1 MTPLRRA
8 PAALSLLALAAAAC
22 GSDSPEQP
30 EPVPLSALAGRS
42 LRFVLNDIDVA
53 GDTPLPG
60 GHRFTLFV
68 TDLPDGSCTRLQEGV
83 RATLGASGMADAPM
97 RVELGGVAE
106 SPGRTVCVEPAVV
119 YDFDPAVWA
128 AAPTE
133 DLEVRLE
140 QEGSAAVRLRVVGGR
155 AKRRFQVVPPAQA
168 GTLTAGEVRFYSYQ
182 PASDTGGTA
191 SSTLNPVGTS
201 TGGQLATTLEP
212 DGRVRVEVPASV
224 PAGRQDLHLTRSA
237 PAQLTACEGVAAC
250 QGTLFHTETVSVD
263 IVR

>member
-1 MTPLRRA
+1 MTPLRYA
-8 PAALSLLALAAAAC
+8 LAALSLLATTAAC
-22 GSDSPEQP
+22 GGSTDQP
-30 EPVPLSALAGRS
+30 EPVPLSALAGRNV
-42 LRFVLNDIDVA
+42 RFVLNDIDVA

-68 TDLPDGSCTRLQEGV
+68 TDLPDGSCTRLQEGI
-83 RATLGASGMADAPM
+83 RATLNGAPM
-97 RVELGGVAE
+97 RVEQGGVAT
-106 SPGRTVCVEPAVV
+106 SPGRTVCVEPGVV

-140 QEGSAAVRLRVVGGR
+140 QEGSAPVRLRVAGGK
-155 AKRRFQVVPPAQA
+155 AKRRFEVVPPAQA
-168 GTLTAGEVRFYSYQ
+168 GTMAAGEVRFYSYQ
-182 PASDTGGTA
+182 PASDVGGTA
-191 SSTLNPVGTS
+191 SATLNPVGTS
-201 TGGQLATTLEP
+201 TGGQLATSLEP
-212 DGRVRVEVPASV
+212 DGRVRVEVPCSV

-250 QGTLFHTETVSVD
+250 EGTLFHTETVSVD

>member
-1 MTPLRRA
+1 MKPARLRLLCPL
-8 PAALSLLALAAAAC
+8 LLLAAC
-22 GSDSPEQP
+22 GDAPVQP
-30 EPVPLSALAGRS
+30 EPVPLSALAARS
-42 LRFVLNDIDVA
+42 VRFVLNDIDVT

-68 TDLPDGSCTRLQEGV
+68 NDLPDGSCTRLQEGI
-83 RATLGASGMADAPM
+83 RAILSTNGTGDAPM
-97 RVELGGVAE
+97 RVELGGVAT
-106 SPGRTVCVEPAVV
+106 SPGRTVCVEPGVV
-119 YDFDPAVWA
+119 YDYDPAVWA

-140 QEGSAAVRLRVVGGR
+140 QEGSAPVRLRVVGGK
-155 AKRRFQVVPPAQA
+155 AKRRFEVVPPAQA
-168 GTLTAGEVRFYSYQ
+168 GTLTAGEVRRYSYQ
-182 PASDTGGTA
+182 PASDAGGTA
-191 SSTLNPVGTS
+191 SATLNPVGTS
-201 TGGQLATTLEP
+201 LGGQLATTLEP

-250 QGTLFHTETVSVD
+250 EGTLFHTETVSVD